1 MILTVLLF
9 RKYDHVDI
17 SFSNDFHSHSEGE
30 APFIAEL
37 LIILGLI
44 FMVFIIIQ
52 EIFHDADAFE
62 FRELVQAEIC
72 IYPLP

>member
-9 RKYDHVDI
+9 RIYDHVDI
-17 SFSNDFHSHSEGE
+17 SFSNYFPWYSKRE

-44 FMVFIIIQ
+44 MMVFIIIQ